1 LMVYVNT
8 VQAGSE
14 SRHSHRTESLFSPPD
29 AKII

>member
-1 LMVYVNT
+1 MVYVNT

-14 SRHSHRTESLFSPPD
+14 KDILDRTESLFSPPD